1 MRLARRRCGR
11 LWASWGQVAYSQIL
25 YFLFRDRRAHA
36 YNIYKS
42 KLNEE
47 ALLFPDFVSNQSQI
61 PNTDH
66 KVREKPPLSSVPS
79 IIFIFLKVNAVL
91 S

>member
-1 MRLARRRCGR
+1 MWTVEEGVSGLHGDKWPIRSFSLEIVERTR
-11 LWASWGQVAYSQIL
+11 IT
-25 YFLFRDRRAHA
+25 FTNPNF
-36 YNIYKS
+36 K
-42 KLNEE
+42 NEE

-66 KVREKPPLSSVPS
+66 KVREMPPLSSFPS
-79 IIFIFLKVNAVL
+79 IIIFLKVNAVL